1 MWKRLTERLD
11 ERRQVLLSAGLVGAL
26 LVFAALFPLLF
37 RVPVA
42 RQSETDSAF
51 GTAAQCDLFLDYWEH
66 GIEAEGQVVP
76 ILPDGEMERFCRARM
91 EMLVNRWVDDR
102 AFTYSNPTGQSYT
115 ALNGTEGSLLLCRMW
130 LQARGDWQNW
140 VDACFNAETGQI
152 YYLYVSRECLT
163 DAETYGGERPDAEAV
178 ARAVAEESGLSLR
191 RFRGDGTAGDA
202 LLETQNGS
210 LVCYDVRG
218 VWYDALIDIRV
229 ICV

>member
-11 ERRQVLLSAGLVGAL
+11 ERRQVILSACIAGGLL
-26 LVFAALFPLLF
+26 IFAAAFPLLF
-37 RVPVA
+37 RTPVN
-42 RQSETDSAF
+42 RQTETDSAF
-51 GTAAQCDLFLDYWEH
+51 GAAAQCDLFLDYWEH
-66 GIEAEGQVVP
+66 GIEGEGQVVP

-91 EMLVNRWVDDR
+91 ETLVNRWVDDQ
-102 AFTYSNPTGQSYT
+102 AFTYSAPTGESYT
-115 ALNGTEGSLLLCRMW
+115 ALSGAEGNLLLCRMW

-163 DAETYGGERPDAEAV
+163 NAEAYGGRPLDAEAV
-178 ARAVAEESGLSLR
+178 ARAVAEESGLTLR
-191 RFRGDGTAGDA
+191 RFRGDESAGDA
-202 LLETQNGS
+202 LLETKNGNI
-210 LVCYDVRG
+210 VCYDVRG

>member
-11 ERRQVLLSAGLVGAL
+11 ERHQVILSACLVGTL
-26 LVFAALFPLLF
+26 LLFAATFPLLF
-37 RVPVA
+37 RTPVH
-42 RQSETDSAF
+42 RQTETDSAF
-51 GTAAQCDLFLDYWEH
+51 GTAAQCDLFLDFWEH
-66 GIEAEGQVVP
+66 GIEGEGQVVP
-76 ILPDGEMERFCRARM
+76 ILPDGEMERFCTRYMAD
-91 EMLVNRWVDDR
+91 LVARWVDDR
-102 AFTYSNPTGQSYT
+102 AFAYSAPTGASYT
-115 ALNGTEGSLLLCRMW
+115 ALNGTAGSLLLCRMW

-202 LLETQNGS
+202 LLETKNGNI
-210 LVCYDVRG
+210 VCYDVRG